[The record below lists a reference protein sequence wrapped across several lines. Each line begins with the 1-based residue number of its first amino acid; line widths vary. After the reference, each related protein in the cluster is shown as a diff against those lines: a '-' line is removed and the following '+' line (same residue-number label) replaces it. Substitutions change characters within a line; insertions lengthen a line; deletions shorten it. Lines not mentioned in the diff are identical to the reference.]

1 MGSKHQSI
9 SDLCCVDFD
18 GCICYS
24 WVRQVIVTMSLSHGI
39 DRLKERKR
47 LTLFLLSFYST
58 QQHTSCSPLYSGA
71 SIGDNRPNKVH
82 SQKVGTLV
90 GNLIHTFGTFFGRN
104 PGTLKAL
111 NKFLVES
118 KPSDVDIR
126 PHQKDNNGNKTEPNQ
141 HDFQFLEL
149 TTCPPGWSCSSFCG
163 RCSPIF
169 SFENWKVEKSLILS
183 RLSWPPI
190 LQPISFS
197 LQGQL
202 LSTSFKISINFNIQL
217 KLFIWKWNSGVWR
230 GEVTSTVFQADNRQ
244 RKGKFSSVVRP
255 LMEVIWCGVG
265 VHLCQMT
272 QQ

>member
-47 LTLFLLSFYST
+47 LTLLLLSFYST
-58 QQHTSCSPLYSGA
+58 QQHTSCSLLYSGA

-82 SQKVGTLV
+82 SQEVGTLA

-118 KPSDVDIR
+118 KP
-126 PHQKDNNGNKTEPNQ
+126 
-141 HDFQFLEL
+141 
-149 TTCPPGWSCSSFCG
+149 
-163 RCSPIF
+163 
-169 SFENWKVEKSLILS
+169 
-183 RLSWPPI
+183 
-190 LQPISFS
+190 
-197 LQGQL
+197 
-202 LSTSFKISINFNIQL
+202 
-217 KLFIWKWNSGVWR
+217 
-230 GEVTSTVFQADNRQ
+230 
-244 RKGKFSSVVRP
+244 
-255 LMEVIWCGVG
+255 
-265 VHLCQMT
+265 
-272 QQ
+272 